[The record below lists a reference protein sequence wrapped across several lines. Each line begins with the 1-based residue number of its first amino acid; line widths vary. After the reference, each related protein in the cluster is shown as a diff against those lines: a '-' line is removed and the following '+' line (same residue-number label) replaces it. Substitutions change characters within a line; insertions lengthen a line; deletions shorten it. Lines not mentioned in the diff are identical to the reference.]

1 MTIYNQPMLR
11 RFLAPHAEHAYVL
24 LRVVAGLLL
33 AVHGAQKFGLVGPA
47 PFPLVTFSQL
57 WFGAWIEVV
66 CGLLVM
72 VGLFTVPA
80 AFLLSGTMAVAYIQ
94 FHWKFQTGLALLP
107 SKNQG
112 EPALVFCLLFLYMA
126 CHGASAPSLDAVL
139 ARRRS
144 ATTEPHATQ
153 EAAH

>member
-1 MTIYNQPMLR
+1 MLS
-11 RFLAPHAEHAYVL
+11 RFLAPHAERAYVL
-24 LRVVAGLLL
+24 LRVVAGFLL
-33 AVHGAQKFGLVGPA
+33 AIHGAQKFGLLGPP

-72 VGLFTVPA
+72 VGLFTVP
-80 AFLLSGTMAVAYIQ
+80 VAYIQ
-94 FHWKFQTGLALLP
+94 FHWKFQLGAELLP
-107 SKNQG
+107 AKNKG

-126 CHGASAPSLDAVL
+126 CRGPGSPSVDAVL

-144 ATTEPHATQ
+144 AD
-153 EAAH
+153 

>member
-1 MTIYNQPMLR
+1 MLS
-11 RFLAPHAEHAYVL
+11 RFLAPHAERAYVL
-24 LRVVAGLLL
+24 LRVVAGFLLFI
-33 AVHGAQKFGLVGPA
+33 HGAQKFGLLGPR

-72 VGLFTVPA
+72 VGLFAVPA

-94 FHWKFQTGLALLP
+94 FHWKFQLGAGLLP
-107 SKNQG
+107 AKNGG

-126 CHGASAPSLDAVL
+126 CRGPGSPSVDAVL

-144 ATTEPHATQ
+144 AR
-153 EAAH
+153 